1 MDNIDEFLKQGR
13 ERMQQYIDELRDAN
27 PTEPVIIEGRPFTP
41 EDFQHLDE
49 LNEEMLKQNPPKP
62 YQWGPRMI
70 PQTPWEM
77 MCARQF
83 GRPITLDTPTDEKK
97 PKNNP
102 ARGAS
107 QKPSSTPP
115 NQKFPIPHNK

>member
-1 MDNIDEFLKQGR
+1 MDNIDEFIKQGR

-62 YQWGPRMI
+62 FKWNRI
-70 PQTPWEM
+70 PYRYRYESYLN
-77 MCARQF
+77 RQ
-83 GRPITLDTPTDEKK
+83 IILDTHT
-97 PKNNP
+97 
-102 ARGAS
+102 
-107 QKPSSTPP
+107 
-115 NQKFPIPHNK
+115 NQ

>member
-62 YQWGPRMI
+62 YEWKKGMLSH
-70 PQTPWEM
+70 WEWEELYL
-77 MCARQF
+77 Q
-83 GRPITLDTPTDEKK
+83 RPITIHTPDPTNEK
-97 PKNNP
+97 
-102 ARGAS
+102 
-107 QKPSSTPP
+107 
-115 NQKFPIPHNK
+115 IEE